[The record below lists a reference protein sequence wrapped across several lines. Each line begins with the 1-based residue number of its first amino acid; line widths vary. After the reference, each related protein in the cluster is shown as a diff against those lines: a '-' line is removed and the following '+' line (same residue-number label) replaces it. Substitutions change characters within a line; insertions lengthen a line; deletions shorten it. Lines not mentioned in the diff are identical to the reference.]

1 MNTVKTTA
9 GDHGWQRKQ
18 MIEYATFTPE
28 DKAQIVQCRGTHNR
42 LGFAYQIAF
51 ARLMNRF
58 PAQQPLE
65 IIQGVLDFVGV
76 QLGLRQAKLSSM
88 LNEGGTQAK
97 RNSDH
102 IRYAGGA
109 IWYTGSGGIGDR
121 SDTEGF

>member
-28 DKAQIVQCRGTHNR
+28 DKAQIAQCRGTHNR

-58 PAQQPLE
+58 PLE
-65 IIQGVLDFVGV
+65 FRVCRQISGVLRSKNPVMTRVYSLHYGDFA
-76 QLGLRQAKLSSM
+76 QNL
-88 LNEGGTQAK
+88 
-97 RNSDH
+97 
-102 IRYAGGA
+102 
-109 IWYTGSGGIGDR
+109 
-121 SDTEGF
+121 